1 MPLTNEARLRTLPPV
16 GDRIPPHDL
25 IAEASLLGA
34 MLLSTDALAAGAE
47 TCSAADFY
55 KPAHAR
61 VFEAIVALD
70 QRGEP
75 ADPTTV
81 ADELRRRGELETLGG
96 MATVVSL
103 QANTPSTANAE
114 RYGRIVRDHAL
125 MRALIGVSGELAELG
140 FSRPADV
147 GGALDAAEAKLFT
160 VAQRQ
165 VTDSLA
171 GAPELVHGFL
181 DDLEAVMDSP
191 TDLLGLP
198 TGLGDL
204 DRLLLGLHPST
215 LNILA
220 ARPAMGKTAL
230 ALGIAAHVAGV
241 SGKPVLF
248 FSLEMSQ
255 RELTQRLVAAKARV
269 DGQRLRTGRLS
280 GAELTAVYA
289 ATDAIAR
296 WPLVVDHHPYATV
309 MEMRAKARRLRAR
322 QKDLGLIVVDY
333 LQLMHTAA
341 KAERRDLE
349 LAEISRGLKL
359 LARDLDV
366 PVLALSQLTRN
377 VEQRGDKRPVLAD
390 LRESGAIEADA
401 DVVVFLY
408 RDEVYYP
415 DSPDRGI
422 AELIIG
428 KHRSGPTGTAR
439 AAFIHGQASFARPG
453 AGVGATPAILTSI
466 AELL

>member
-1 MPLTNEARLRTLPPV
+1 MPLKSEARLRRLPGA

-34 MLLSTDALAAGAE
+34 MLLTKDALAAGAE
-47 TCSAADFY
+47 TCSPTDFY
-55 KPAHAR
+55 KLAHAR
-61 VFEAIVALD
+61 VFEAILALD

-81 ADELRRRGELETLGG
+81 GDELRRRGELEAIGGIATL
-96 MATVVSL
+96 VSL

-125 MRALIGVSGELAELG
+125 MRALISVSGELSDLG
-140 FSRPADV
+140 FSRPPDV
-147 GGALDAAEAKLFT
+147 GVALDEAEAKLFT
-160 VAQRQ
+160 VAQRE

-171 GAPELVHGFL
+171 TAPELVHGFL
-181 DDLEAVMDSP
+181 DDLEAVMESP
-191 TDLLGLP
+191 SDLLGLP
-198 TGLGDL
+198 TGLHDL
-204 DRLLLGLHPST
+204 DRLLLGLQPST

-230 ALGIAAHVAGV
+230 ALGIAAHVVAAAR
-241 SGKPVLF
+241 KPVLF
-248 FSLEMSQ
+248 FSLEISQ
-255 RELTQRLVAAKARV
+255 RELTQRLVATKARV
-269 DGQRLRTGRLS
+269 DGQRLRTGHLS
-280 GAELTAVYA
+280 DAELTAVYA
-289 ATDAIAR
+289 ATDAISR
-296 WPLVVDHHPYATV
+296 WPLVVDHHPYSNV

-322 QKDLGLIVVDY
+322 QGELGLIVVDY

-366 PVLALSQLTRN
+366 PVLALSQLSRN

-415 DSPDRGI
+415 ESADHST

-428 KHRSGPTGTAR
+428 KHRSGPIGTAR
-439 AAFIHGQASFARPG
+439 VAFIHGQASFANLAKETG
-453 AGVGATPAILTSI
+453 GLY
-466 AELL
+466 